1 MATMPL
7 EGSHAARNGFILAGV
22 VVVVFVVSVFLVQ
35 LMQNNDTMQRCF
47 VLKEGTVSTYLVI
60 EDGTPNA
67 SMTVIERE
75 NGKDVVPQSTGP
87 GTLEE
92 NAITLVD
99 GTRLEFNDTQ
109 LVWPEGSLLA
119 GSVFT
124 ASDCP
129 AY

>member
-1 MATMPL
+1 MPL
-7 EGSHAARNGFILAGV
+7 EGSHTMRNGLVFAGV
-22 VVVVFVVSVFLVQ
+22 VVVLFVVSVVLVQ
-35 LMQNNDTMQRCF
+35 FMQNDNAMKRCF
-47 VLKEGTVSTYLVI
+47 VLVEGAVSTHLVI

-67 SMTVIERE
+67 SMTVIERK
-75 NGKDVVPQSTGP
+75 NGKDVVPPSTGP

-92 NAITLVD
+92 NAMTLVD

-124 ASDCP
+124 ASECP

>member
-1 MATMPL
+1 MPL
-7 EGSHAARNGFILAGV
+7 EGSHTARNGFILAGV

-35 LMQNNDTMQRCF
+35 LMQNNNAMQRCF
-47 VLKEGTVSTYLVI
+47 VLKEGAVSTYLVI

-75 NGKDVVPQSTGP
+75 NGKDVVPPSTGP

>member
-1 MATMPL
+1 
-7 EGSHAARNGFILAGV
+7 
-22 VVVVFVVSVFLVQ
+22 
-35 LMQNNDTMQRCF
+35 MQNNDTMQRCF

-75 NGKDVVPQSTGP
+75 NGKDVVPPSTGP